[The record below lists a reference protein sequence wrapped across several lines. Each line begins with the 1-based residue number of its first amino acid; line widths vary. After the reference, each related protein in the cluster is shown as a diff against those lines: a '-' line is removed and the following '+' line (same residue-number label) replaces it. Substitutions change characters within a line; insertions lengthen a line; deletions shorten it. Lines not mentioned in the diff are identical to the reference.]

1 MVAVQAEV
9 KRRRFTVDEYYRMAE
24 AGILKVGEH
33 VELIEG
39 DVVTMCPIG
48 SWHASGVDRLN
59 YGFSTRLAGRALV
72 RVQSPIRLSDNSE
85 PEPDIALLRLRDD
98 FYATAHPFPADVLLV
113 VQVADTSLRFD
124 RDTKISLYAASGI
137 PEVWLVDLEASQVT
151 VYRDPHAGG
160 YRSVRVHER
169 EASIA
174 PTAFPDIVVPCAE
187 ILPSGR

>member
-1 MVAVQAEV
+1 MVVAQTEV
-9 KRRRFTVDEYYRMAE
+9 RRRRFTVDEYYRMAE
-24 AGILKVGEH
+24 AAILKSGEH

-59 YGFSTRLAGRALV
+59 YGFSPRLAGRALV

-85 PEPDIALLRLRDD
+85 PEPDIAILRLHDD
-98 FYATAHPFPADVLLV
+98 FYATAHPLPADVLLV
-113 VQVADTSLRFD
+113 VEVADTSLRFD
-124 RDTKISLYAASGI
+124 RDTKIPLYAASRI

-151 VYRDPHAGG
+151 VYCDPHAGG
-160 YRSVRVHER
+160 YRSVTVHER

-174 PTAFPDIVVPCAE
+174 PAAFPDVIVPCAQ
-187 ILPSGR
+187 ILPSV